1 MYMDHTKCSRN
12 YNYEHLKLNDLYPM
26 GILCN
31 GSIVEILVM
40 Q

>member
-26 GILCN
+26 GIHSNSC
-31 GSIVEILVM
+31 IVEILVM